1 MASYT
6 RCQLPYYQTIFRS
19 LLDVLSAIV
28 GFIMPRSTSLAAYSL
43 KVWNYEETESEII
56 SDFGDEED
64 LLEVFSELLSSL
76 QAKASHDKHNRQL
89 LTVETLKIDN
99 KARTI
104 CGIIETGEY
113 GSESKLRDADT
124 QQIVY
129 KRKIKEADMLPFY
142 FLFDLPEGSEDGILV
157 LQRTGM
163 FGIRK
168 VLTTVIESWFNPKF
182 PDFGL
187 RFHPLAEPGDLE
199 KYKEGQVETIRF
211 IGYDVPSDI
220 ADALKSHNKQF
231 DGHVELVISARRGS
245 FLPVK
250 ERIRRFFNK
259 EVELNKFIALKETKF
274 KYQDVKLKTKVG
286 RSRRT
291 VSLGGLKLLRSY
303 YDITDDVTMD
313 GATGHPA
320 FESIDGL
327 AKGLASRVRKSMGIP
342 DVEE

>member
-1 MASYT
+1 
-6 RCQLPYYQTIFRS
+6 
-19 LLDVLSAIV
+19 
-28 GFIMPRSTSLAAYSL
+28 
-43 KVWNYEETESEII
+43 
-56 SDFGDEED
+56 
-64 LLEVFSELLSSL
+64 
-76 QAKASHDKHNRQL
+76 
-89 LTVETLKIDN
+89 LTVEVLKTDK

-124 QQIVY
+124 QQIVH

-142 FLFDLPEGSEDGILV
+142 FLFDLPGGSEDGILV

-168 VLTTVIESWFNPKF
+168 VLATVIESWFNPKF

-187 RFHPLAEPGDLE
+187 RF
-199 KYKEGQVETIRF
+199 QVETIRF
-211 IGYDVPSDI
+211 VGYDVPSDI

-231 DGHVELVISARRGS
+231 DGRVELVISARRGS

-250 ERIRRFFNK
+250 DRIRRFFNK

-286 RSRRT
+286 RSTRT
-291 VSLGGLKLLRSY
+291 VSLGALKLLRSY
-303 YDITDDVTMD
+303 YDITDDVKMD

-320 FESIDGL
+320 FDSIDGL

-342 DVEE
+342 DGEK